1 MPVTASPPLGPAP
14 SPPVSRA
21 PVMLGPG
28 GPVLGAADS
37 PLSVRLA
44 VGPAPRPGGET
55 RAFHSLISCLIP
67 FVQIKKNK
75 RAQRALERS
84 HESEDF

>member
-28 GPVLGAADS
+28 APVLGAEDS
-37 PLSVRLA
+37 PLSVRQA
-44 VGPAPRPGGET
+44 VGPAPRPGGEP
-55 RAFHSLISCLIP
+55 RAFHSLLSSSIP
-67 FVQIKKNK
+67 FVQIKKK
-75 RAQRALERS
+75 PHTHKQSILR
-84 HESEDF
+84 